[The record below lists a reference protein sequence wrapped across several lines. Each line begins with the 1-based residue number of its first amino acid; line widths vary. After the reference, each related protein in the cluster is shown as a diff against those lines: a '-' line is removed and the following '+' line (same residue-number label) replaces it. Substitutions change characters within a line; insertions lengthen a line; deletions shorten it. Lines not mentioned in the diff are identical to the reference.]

1 MKGCRSQKRG
11 KTPPP
16 MAAVVVGAAMLFG
29 IVGCSSPS
37 VPSSAPTR
45 SNGTQPARNPPPG
58 WVSYKDPSGL
68 SLSHPSTWDVLPGTE
83 GPLYVYIDPAT
94 GVPFRRNIN
103 IELQRAAQPLT
114 MAEFKT
120 ITLDQFKNIHDYRES
135 TEGPTTLSGLAAYRI
150 VWQGSLPGAQTLR
163 FLSEWTVVRGQAWLV
178 TYTSDPGRF
187 DAALGN
193 VDRLIESI
201 RLPSVT

>member
-1 MKGCRSQKRG
+1 M
-11 KTPPP
+11 
-16 MAAVVVGAAMLFG
+16 
-29 IVGCSSPS
+29 
-37 VPSSAPTR
+37 
-45 SNGTQPARNPPPG
+45 
-58 WVSYKDPSGL
+58 
-68 SLSHPSTWDVLPGTE
+68 
-83 GPLYVYIDPAT
+83 YIDPAT

-193 VDRLIESI
+193 VNRLIESI
-201 RLPSVT
+201 RLPSVS